1 MAETPSDGST
11 SGDNA
16 VSVRAAAIRAAARSE
31 APKHGRL
38 LESARDGRIL
48 SAVMLRVF
56 AVSTPPGHGVLT
68 TTGRRSGKQRRN
80 YVRAIRRQDKVYVV
94 MLRPPALAL
103 ERPLAVSSWV
113 WNIRS
118 NPNVYVRLRRHTFAG
133 VAREI
138 SDPIE
143 LQQAREAI
151 CETVH
156 LIDYGECRLHLR
168 GRPSRSK
175 IKDLHRYWFDT
186 GIPLVIELAE
196 QAR

>member
-1 MAETPSDGST
+1 MAEAPINGSA
-11 SGDNA
+11 SGGKA
-16 VSVRAAAIRAAARSE
+16 VTVCAAAIRDAATSQ
-31 APKHGRL
+31 APKHRQL
-38 LESARDGRIL
+38 LQSARGGRIL
-48 SAVMLRVF
+48 SKIMLWVF

-68 TTGRRSGKQRRN
+68 TTGRKSGKQRRN

-94 MLRPPALAL
+94 MLRPPTLAI

-113 WNIRS
+113 WNIRG
-118 NPNVYVRLRRHTFAG
+118 NPKVHLRLRRRTFAG

-143 LQQAREAI
+143 LQQARDAI

-156 LIDYGECRLHLR
+156 LIDFGECRLHLR
-168 GRPSRSK
+168 GRPSRAK

-186 GIPLVIELAE
+186 GIPLVIELADY
-196 QAR
+196 